1 MRSLLCIWYGTP
13 YTHESRKISH
23 ISQTYLMG
31 SINVKDIER
40 KSEEDQRKYLK
51 NGKLTFVVE
60 DTGTLLDVVV
70 DLGDLRTALSQGSQK
85 PLISAQSLP
94 TFPNSP
100 LQHSQSTKAS
110 DKGGKNSTL
119 LSAGPSTHGPKEV
132 NSSKLGVKLK
142 QPMSPPTLSY
152 LPRLPIL

>member
-1 MRSLLCIWYGTP
+1 MRSLLCIWHGTP

-40 KSEEDQRKYLK
+40 KSEDQRRYLK
-51 NGKLTFVVE
+51 NGKLPLVVE

-85 PLISAQSLP
+85 PLISAQSLS

-100 LQHSQSTKAS
+100 LQHSQSRKAS
-110 DKGGKNSTL
+110 DKGGKNCTL

-142 QPMSPPTLSY
+142 QPMSPPALSY